1 MLQIWK
7 LRLTLKIVTEQLR
20 YMVQKLCNTERT

>member
-7 LRLTLKIVTEQLR
+7 LRLTLKIVTELR